1 MILNDYITHLAQAF
15 TWAKAPLKIVWD
27 FGGGAPAILA
37 PGIKATLPFEHYFV
51 HDTVL
56 ETPLRSFDP
65 TAPGALDAL
74 KERVLSESADVGLAF
89 DGDGDRLVV
98 IDSRGQVWNGDELL
112 LFFASFQSDLKKVVA
127 DIKTSPLLMA
137 TLPKACETLFTSTGH
152 VHIKACMRKEH
163 AAVGGEVSGH
173 FFFRDRY
180 FGFDDGFYAALRL
193 LEILQRHTVDLAA
206 WHNKLPQRFSSIE
219 HRIPLPLDRHS
230 HILNALKAMIP
241 PNATLDTQD
250 GLKAIFPGG
259 WWIVR
264 SSQTEAALVVRWE
277 SLTEN
282 GYCQTKQ
289 QFESLLKKEFSGHFF
304 L

>member
-1 MILNDYITHLAQAF
+1 M
-15 TWAKAPLKIVWD
+15 
-27 FGGGAPAILA
+27 
-37 PGIKATLPFEHYFV
+37 
-51 HDTVL
+51 
-56 ETPLRSFDP
+56 
-65 TAPGALDAL
+65 
-74 KERVLSESADVGLAF
+74 GLAF

-98 IDSRGQVWNGDELL
+98 MDGRGRVWSGDELL
-112 LFFASFQSDLKKVVA
+112 LFFASFQSNLKKVVA

-137 TLPKACETLFTSTGH
+137 TLPKACETPFTSTGH
-152 VHIKACMRKEH
+152 VHIKVYAQRGRCAWRR
-163 AAVGGEVSGH
+163 VSGH
-173 FFFRDRY
+173 FFFKDHY

-193 LEILQRHTVDLAA
+193 LEISAPQCGSRCLAQRP
-206 WHNKLPQRFSSIE
+206 PQRFSSIE